1 MKTITTLLIPAPL
14 LAAITP
20 LEIGTIAVILAIIA
34 WATHSLLRERL
45 RERRMRREIKRWFER
60 RARNSRSI
68 RI

>member
-20 LEIGTIAVILAIIA
+20 LEIGTIAVILAILA

-45 RERRMRREIKRWFER
+45 RERRMRREIQRWFER